1 MKNKIVFIIIFYEIL
16 EYACEFGLAYIVSRL
31 VSFSLEGDTR
41 QTVIFAVSLLLALLF
56 ITVLK
61 HGLKVNISRKLLSE
75 KQAFQMNMYRSM
87 MKVNLY
93 KISYGELRQRL
104 GADTDTI
111 CDFRFTVIPTLVS
124 NVAVMLAG
132 AGMIAGENLI
142 LGVVLFALTWVQ
154 LVPVWVS
161 NRQLDENQ
169 EEVEKI
175 EEKLNSFFLEGYK
188 GFVQIKLFQA
198 QNWYLR
204 RLKGIHEDYSRVGT
218 TGEKLVLVQKLVF
231 NVLDNLLTYGTYFLV
246 GVLIFNEKLTVGAGV
261 LIIAVAAYLF
271 GSMDAI
277 REYFNEKVKYKIALK
292 KVNRFYEMVEGNQ
305 NDVIGEAEAGGIQTR
320 KLSFTYD
327 GGRVFNYSDIA
338 VPDGRKVVLMGENGS
353 GKSTLLFLLSGL
365 LKPVAG
371 SVRGTANVTALLQQ
385 EDKLGETCA
394 MLLQEISRKKPVDD
408 ALFDSISKA
417 FKIDYLNQSFDDL
430 SGGQKKKFLLA
441 VVMASKDRICIL
453 DEPTNALDVEA
464 VEVLVKWLRECDK
477 TLLVVSHDDR
487 ILNLGFDRLIIGD
500 ICHVEEKTVLADC

>member
-1 MKNKIVFIIIFYEIL
+1 MKNKIVFISIFYEIL

-41 QTVIFAVSLLLALLF
+41 QTVVFAVSLLLGLLF

-61 HGLKVNISRKLLSE
+61 HGLKVNISKKMLCE

-124 NVAVMLAG
+124 NVAVMLAS

-142 LGVVLFALTWVQ
+142 LGIVLFALTWVQ

-161 NRQLDENQ
+161 SRLLDKNQ
-169 EEVEKI
+169 EEVEEI

-198 QNWYLR
+198 QNWYLK
-204 RLKGIHEDYSRVGT
+204 RLKGIHEDYSKVGT

-231 NVLDNLLTYGTYFLV
+231 NVLDNLLTYGTYFMV
-246 GVLIFNEKLTVGAGV
+246 GVLIFNGKLSVGAGV
-261 LIIAVAAYLF
+261 LVITVATYLF

-277 REYFNEKVKYKIALK
+277 REYFNEKVKYKIALE
-292 KVNRFYEMVEGNQ
+292 KVNRFYEMVESNQ
-305 NDVIGEAEAGGIQTR
+305 NDVIGEAETGGIQTR

-338 VPDGRKVVLMGENGS
+338 IPDGRKVVLMGENGS
-353 GKSTLLFLLSGL
+353 GKSTLLLLLSGL
-365 LKPVAG
+365 LKSAAG

-385 EDKLGETCA
+385 EEKLGETCA
-394 MLLQEISRKKPVDD
+394 VLLQEISRKKPVDG
-408 ALFDSISKA
+408 ALFDSISQA

-441 VVMASKDRICIL
+441 VVMASKDRTCIL

-464 VEVLVKWLRECDK
+464 VEVLVKWLQECDK

-487 ILNLGFDRLIIGD
+487 ILNLGFDRLMIGD

>member
-1 MKNKIVFIIIFYEIL
+1 M
-16 EYACEFGLAYIVSRL
+16 
-31 VSFSLEGDTR
+31 
-41 QTVIFAVSLLLALLF
+41 
-56 ITVLK
+56 
-61 HGLKVNISRKLLSE
+61 
-75 KQAFQMNMYRSM
+75 
-87 MKVNLY
+87 
-93 KISYGELRQRL
+93 
-104 GADTDTI
+104 
-111 CDFRFTVIPTLVS
+111 
-124 NVAVMLAG
+124 
-132 AGMIAGENLI
+132 
-142 LGVVLFALTWVQ
+142 
-154 LVPVWVS
+154 
-161 NRQLDENQ
+161 
-169 EEVEKI
+169 
-175 EEKLNSFFLEGYK
+175 
-188 GFVQIKLFQA
+188 
-198 QNWYLR
+198 
-204 RLKGIHEDYSRVGT
+204 
-218 TGEKLVLVQKLVF
+218 
-231 NVLDNLLTYGTYFLV
+231 
-246 GVLIFNEKLTVGAGV
+246 
-261 LIIAVAAYLF
+261 IIAVAAYLF

-394 MLLQEISRKKPVDD
+394 VLLQEISRKKPVDD
-408 ALFDSISKA
+408 ALFDSISKV

-441 VVMASKDRICIL
+441 VVMASKDRTCIL

>member
-1 MKNKIVFIIIFYEIL
+1 MKNKIVFINIFYEIL

-75 KQAFQMNMYRSM
+75 KQAFQM
-87 MKVNLY
+87 NLY

-175 EEKLNSFFLEGYK
+175 EEKLNSFFLE

-441 VVMASKDRICIL
+441 VVMASNDRTCIL